1 MRGERRGRERLD
13 APGGRWKRED
23 GWPGKERKSE
33 MRAAAPAVIGPAAVV
48 VRFGW
53 RRCIR
58 CRLVLRRPSAFGGS
72 QPAAR
77 AVMLVRDAGAV
88 RRHMR
93 AREALA
99 EVRMVVTV
107 RDEVR
112 EGRQLNRK
120 HEQREHERRG
130 GGSELG
136 ERHAAA
142 RH

>member
-1 MRGERRGRERLD
+1 
-13 APGGRWKRED
+13 
-23 GWPGKERKSE
+23 
-33 MRAAAPAVIGPAAVV
+33 MRAAPPAVIRPAAVV
-48 VRFGW
+48 VPFGRW
-53 RRCIR
+53 RRVR
-58 CRLVLRRPSAFGGS
+58 RRLVLRRPSAFGRS

-77 AVMLVRDAGAV
+77 AVVLVRDAGAV

-99 EVRMVVTV
+99 EVRMVATM

-120 HEQREHERRG
+120 HEQREHEPRG
-130 GGSELG
+130 GWSELG

-142 RH
+142 RHRC

>member
-1 MRGERRGRERLD
+1 
-13 APGGRWKRED
+13 
-23 GWPGKERKSE
+23 
-33 MRAAAPAVIGPAAVV
+33 MRAAAPAVIRPAAVV
-48 VRFGW
+48 VPFGRW
-53 RRCIR
+53 RRVR
-58 CRLVLRRPSAFGGS
+58 RRLVLRRPSAFGRS

-77 AVMLVRDAGAV
+77 AVVLVRDAGAV

-99 EVRMVVTV
+99 EVRMVATV

-120 HEQREHERRG
+120 HEQREHEPRG
-130 GGSELG
+130 GWSELG

-142 RH
+142 RHRC